1 MKKILFLFLFLIVV
15 GVGTSV
21 VYYEGTLPVSTV
33 DTSPVGFVV
42 KRGDSVN
49 EIINNLA
56 IDRLIRNRIVAYIV
70 IKQKGIDRNIQAG
83 SFRLNRSMNI
93 FDITSALTRAT
104 DDTWVTIREGI
115 RKEEVADIL
124 TKDLPSFVPSEFIN
138 KADEGYL
145 FPDTYLVPK
154 SADADYMIK
163 LLTRTLQAKLTDDIK
178 KAAIKNKLSEK
189 ELITFAS
196 LIEREAVG
204 AEDRK
209 MIASILLRR
218 MREPMRLQVD
228 ASVQYALGYQKDQK
242 SWWKKPLYFEDL
254 KVDSPYN
261 TYTNDGLPKGPV
273 ANPGIASIRAAAE
286 ADPNTEYLFYLHDK
300 NGKPHY
306 SKTYEEH
313 MQYIEKYLSK

>member
-1 MKKILFLFLFLIVV
+1 
-15 GVGTSV
+15 
-21 VYYEGTLPVSTV
+21 
-33 DTSPVGFVV
+33 
-42 KRGDSVN
+42 
-49 EIINNLA
+49 
-56 IDRLIRNRIVAYIV
+56 
-70 IKQKGIDRNIQAG
+70 
-83 SFRLNRSMNI
+83 
-93 FDITSALTRAT
+93 
-104 DDTWVTIREGI
+104 
-115 RKEEVADIL
+115 
-124 TKDLPSFVPSEFIN
+124 
-138 KADEGYL
+138 
-145 FPDTYLVPK
+145 VPK